1 MKGRGFSSINV
12 HYHACTYRVT
22 HNGEKVETTV
32 KNVQKVI
39 FLSAFPRFLSFLPS
53 RFLINHF
60 RQKTKFKLP
69 IILSKMLLVPFE
81 DTPVQKYST
90 SKYNNCQNKKGFP

>member
-32 KNVQKVI
+32 
-39 FLSAFPRFLSFLPS
+39 
-53 RFLINHF
+53 
-60 RQKTKFKLP
+60 
-69 IILSKMLLVPFE
+69 
-81 DTPVQKYST
+81 
-90 SKYNNCQNKKGFP
+90 